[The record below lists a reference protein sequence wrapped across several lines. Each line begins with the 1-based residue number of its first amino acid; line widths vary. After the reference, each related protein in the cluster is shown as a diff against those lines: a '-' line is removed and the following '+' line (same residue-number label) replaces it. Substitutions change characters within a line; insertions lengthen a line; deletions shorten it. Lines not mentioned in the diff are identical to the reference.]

1 MLGPATPNWLR
12 PQTAKVSCPFCR
24 LQHTRLQMSVCTF
37 MEKVVASI
45 RLCLSNGSVAPLFGS
60 CSCVLGGSGFPPTP
74 FDIIIVPQECLLSC
88 TFRAPVLI
96 GGRRK
101 RLFIRYC
108 AMEADCHKFWN
119 NGATPCGSLSR
130 HTVLKQSKSKGWW
143 CPTLLRQISSCFKW
157 GRSLA
162 PLLAAASRA
171 PDARLLYLQ
180 PIFESHPGSQV
191 KASA

>member
-45 RLCLSNGSVAPLFGS
+45 RLCLSNGSVSPLFGS
-60 CSCVLGGSGFPPTP
+60 CFCVLGGSGFPPKP
-74 FDIIIVPQECLLSC
+74 FDIIIVPQRCLHSC

-101 RLFIRYC
+101 RLFVRYC
-108 AMEADCHKFWN
+108 AMEADCRKFWN
-119 NGATPCGSLSR
+119 NGATPRGSLSR
-130 HTVLKQSKSKGWW
+130 HTVVKQSNQKDGGAQPCYVKSVHASNGDALSPL
-143 CPTLLRQISSCFKW
+143 C
-157 GRSLA
+157 SLQQA
-162 PLLAAASRA
+162 G
-171 PDARLLYLQ
+171 LQ
-180 PIFESHPGSQV
+180 MQGCCICSQSLNHILV
-191 KASA
+191 PK